1 MSEPNQD
8 TTLNYWMDWL
18 DAHRIDYT
26 KIPNKDL
33 VEWMNEMEEA
43 VGDYFM
49 DMVPDEWLDEDVL
62 VDDDEDEDEWEEL
75 PDGDDDHED

>member
-8 TTLNYWMDWL
+8 TTFNYWMDWL

-33 VEWMNEMEEA
+33 IEWMNGMEEA
-43 VGDYFM
+43 IGEYFM
-49 DMVPDEWLDEDVL
+49 DLVPDEWLTEDIL
-62 VDDDEDEDEWEEL
+62 GDDDEWEDL
-75 PDGDDDHED
+75 PHEDDDHED

>member
-1 MSEPNQD
+1 
-8 TTLNYWMDWL
+8 MDWL

-62 VDDDEDEDEWEEL
+62 GDDEDEDEWEEL

>member
-8 TTLNYWMDWL
+8 TTFNYWMDWL

-33 VEWMNEMEEA
+33 IEWMNGMEEA
-43 VGDYFM
+43 IGEYFM
-49 DMVPDEWLDEDVL
+49 DLVPDEWLTEDIL
-62 VDDDEDEDEWEEL
+62 GDDEWEDL
-75 PDGDDDHED
+75 PHEDDDHED

>member
-33 VEWMNEMEEA
+33 VEWMNDMEEA
-43 VGDYFM
+43 VGDFFM
-49 DMVPDEWLDEDVL
+49 DMVPDEWLDDDILGDED
-62 VDDDEDEDEWEEL
+62 DEDEWEEL
-75 PDGDDDHED
+75 PNNEDDSED

>member
-33 VEWMNEMEEA
+33 VEWMNDMEEA
-43 VGDYFM
+43 VGDFFM
-49 DMVPDEWLDEDVL
+49 DMVPDEWLDDDILGDED
-62 VDDDEDEDEWEEL
+62 DEDEWEEL
-75 PDGDDDHED
+75 PDNEDDPED

>member
-1 MSEPNQD
+1 MSDSDKDN
-8 TTLNYWMDWL
+8 TLNYWMDWL

-33 VEWMNEMEEA
+33 INWVNDMEEA
-43 VGDYFM
+43 VGDFFM

-62 VDDDEDEDEWEEL
+62 GEDDEWEEL
-75 PDGDDDHED
+75 PDDGDDHED

>member
-33 VEWMNEMEEA
+33 VEWMNDMEEA
-43 VGDYFM
+43 VGDFFM
-49 DMVPDEWLDEDVL
+49 EMVPDEWLDDDILEDE
-62 VDDDEDEDEWEEL
+62 DDEDEWEEL
-75 PDGDDDHED
+75 PDNEDDPED

>member
-8 TTLNYWMDWL
+8 TTFNYWMDWL

-33 VEWMNEMEEA
+33 IEWMNGMEEA
-43 VGDYFM
+43 IGEYFM
-49 DMVPDEWLDEDVL
+49 DLIPDEWLDEDIL
-62 VDDDEDEDEWEEL
+62 CDDDEWEDL
-75 PDGDDDHED
+75 PHEDDDHED